1 MFCFVFKRVARA
13 CCQVGAGEVRL
24 VVWNQIP
31 GMSESQWLPSY
42 IDDRGT
48 FVALVHCIDARY
60 VAALL
65 Y

>member
-1 MFCFVFKRVARA
+1 M
-13 CCQVGAGEVRL
+13 GEVRL

-31 GMSESQWLPSY
+31 GMSESQWLPTY
-42 IDDRGT
+42 FDDRGT
-48 FVALVHCIDARY
+48 LVALLHCIDARY

>member
-1 MFCFVFKRVARA
+1 MFCFVFKWV
-13 CCQVGAGEVRL
+13 VGACFYLCVGEVRL

-48 FVALVHCIDARY
+48 LVALVQCIDARY

>member
-1 MFCFVFKRVARA
+1 M
-13 CCQVGAGEVRL
+13 RL

-31 GMSESQWLPSY
+31 GMSESQWLPTY

-48 FVALVHCIDARY
+48 LVALVHCIDARY

-65 Y
+65 VILMPGIDARDVAASVY

>member
-1 MFCFVFKRVARA
+1 MFCFVFKRVAGA

-24 VVWNQIP
+24 LVWNQIP

-48 FVALVHCIDARY
+48 LVALVHCIDARY